1 MTLMNSI
8 KIDLILQR
16 LSICWLLQTMP
27 LCSIITMVR
36 PLGLVYLT
44 RRLDEEKRLF
54 IFITF
59 ESQVVYLSTSHLT
72 NMSIWILSLNYFD
85 LCIAHHSNRSS
96 HIIIMTH
103 GIKVESLPEFQM
115 GSRQRIK
122 SAEPKLED
130 IPLKLV
136 YLTSFIFL
144 SFYHSNHS
152 MC

>member
-8 KIDLILQR
+8 KVDFTLQR
-16 LSICWLLQTMP
+16 LSICRFLQTMP
-27 LCSIITMVR
+27 LCSIIIMVR

-44 RRLDEEKRLF
+44 RRLIEDKRIF
-54 IFITF
+54 ILITF

-85 LCIAHHSNRSS
+85 LCIAHHSNRSI

-122 SAEPKLED
+122 SSKPKIED
-130 IPLKLV
+130 IPPKLV

-144 SFYHSNHS
+144 SFYRSNYS
-152 MC
+152 M